1 MFKFPISMKRLM
13 HKMTIAL
20 SRWFDSGVVKSRRA
34 GKSGRRLGGIS
45 LRIGGSVNKSIV
57 IAARDVVLQPGVGIG
72 LGMTLVAGVGL
83 LMMVLAGISAI
94 QMDNKMARFVQGDD
108 LKLDLVILPL
118 EPAGTNDVCA
128 RRGRDISNQIATSV
142 SRQLQLSELDD
153 VSTGILVWGPDQVD
167 RLQVATGQSYDQA
180 VAAFAVATEADIV
193 LYGSVQC
200 DAQSITIYSHFYLAA
215 SEDKEM
221 LNLLGA
227 YDFDLLTSNISER
240 YDRVAAARIDA
251 FLSDRARVIALLSQA
266 FQYYNHHTREDYL
279 KSAELLEQAEG
290 PLQRA
295 ESPLQRA
302 DGLDGLNGDAPML
315 AVVQVFIGNAYTRA
329 ATDDCS
335 NRIDGALLTA
345 AVEHYTKAIQFDP
358 QSARA
363 YLGLAVTMNSFAMR
377 ETDLW
382 QAQQYVNM
390 ARDYL
395 AMAYRNL
402 AYPLNKVLEWY
413 IRFADVQSRL
423 IEHDITADPQVQA
436 LLLRE
441 ADNQAHQ
448 LIEQYEQYGAAN
460 KLQLMVAA
468 YAYAVAGQI
477 QEYYTNTSAALAFYQ
492 ESQRIAQAGV
502 GQLKVQ
508 MGLAV
513 ARVQTEL
520 GDACAAAAQYEGV
533 LKLKS
538 GVCESDKNDI
548 EQRLKESQVECRS
561 GGMER

>member
-1 MFKFPISMKRLM
+1 MFKFPIYMKRLM
-13 HKMTIAL
+13 HKMTVAL
-20 SRWFDSGVVKSRRA
+20 SRWFDSGAAKSRRA
-34 GKSGRRLGGIS
+34 GKGGRRLGGIS

-57 IAARDVVLQPGVGIG
+57 IAARDVVLQPGVGVG
-72 LGMTLVAGVGL
+72 LGMTLIAGLGL
-83 LMMVLAGISAI
+83 LMIALAGLGAI
-94 QMDNKMARFVQGDD
+94 QLDNKMARFEQGDD
-108 LKLDLVILPL
+108 LRLDLVILPL
-118 EPAGTNDVCA
+118 EPANTSDLCA
-128 RRGRDISNQIATSV
+128 QRGWDISGQIATLV
-142 SRQLQLSELDD
+142 SRQLQWSDLKD
-153 VSTGILVWGPDQVD
+153 VSTGISVWGPDQVD
-167 RLQVATGQSYDQA
+167 RLQVAAGQSYAQA
-180 VAAFAVATEADIV
+180 VEAFAVAKQADIV

-200 DAQSITIYSHFYLAA
+200 DAQAITVYSHFYLAA

-227 YDFDLLTSNISER
+227 YAFDPLTSNISEP
-240 YDRVAAARIDA
+240 YDRVAAGKINAL
-251 FLSDRARVIALLSQA
+251 LSDRARVIVLLSQA
-266 FQYYNHHTREDYL
+266 FQYYNRHTQKDYL
-279 KSAELLEQAEG
+279 KSAGLLEGVEG
-290 PLQRA
+290 APRLQRVEDPLQRA
-295 ESPLQRA
+295 E
-302 DGLDGLNGDAPML
+302 GLNGDAPLL
-315 AVVQVFIGNAYTRA
+315 AIVQVFIGNAYTRA

-335 NRIDGALLTA
+335 NRIDGALLAA
-345 AVEHYTKAIQFDP
+345 AVEHYHQAIQLDP

-363 YLGLAVTMNSFAMR
+363 YLGLAVAMNSFAMN
-377 ETDLW
+377 ETGLW
-382 QAQQYVNM
+382 QAQQYVNL
-390 ARDYL
+390 AKDYL
-395 AMAYRNL
+395 TMAHHNL
-402 AYPLNKVLEWY
+402 ANPLNEVLEWY

-423 IEHDITADPQVQA
+423 IEHDITADRQSQV

-441 ADNQAHQ
+441 ADNQVHR

-477 QEYYTNTSAALAFYQ
+477 QEYYDNTSAALALYQ

-502 GQLKVQ
+502 RQLKVQ

-513 ARVQTEL
+513 ARVQMER

>member
-20 SRWFDSGVVKSRRA
+20 SRWFDSGAVKSRRA

-94 QMDNKMARFVQGDD
+94 QMDNKLARFEQGDD

-118 EPAGTNDVCA
+118 EPAGTSDVCA
-128 RRGRDISNQIATSV
+128 RRGKDISNQIATSV

-153 VSTGILVWGPDQVD
+153 VSTGILVWGPNQVD
-167 RLQVATGQSYDQA
+167 RLQVATGQSYAQA
-180 VAAFAVATEADIV
+180 VEAFAVATEADIV

-200 DAQSITIYSHFYLAA
+200 DAQAITIYSHFYLAA

-266 FQYYNHHTREDYL
+266 FQYYNRHTQEDYL
-279 KSAELLEQAEG
+279 KSAELLEQ
-290 PLQRA
+290 
-295 ESPLQRA
+295 A

-502 GQLKVQ
+502 GQLKAQ

-561 GGMER
+561 RGMER

>member
-1 MFKFPISMKRLM
+1 MIKFPISMKRLLNQ
-13 HKMTIAL
+13 MTAAL
-20 SRWFDSGVVKSRRA
+20 SRWFDSGAVKSRRA
-34 GKSGRRLGGIS
+34 GKSGHRVGGIS

-57 IAARDVVLQPGVGIG
+57 IAARDVVLQPGVGVG
-72 LGMTLVAGVGL
+72 LGVTLVAGLGF
-83 LMMVLAGISAI
+83 LMIALAGLGAI
-94 QMDNKMARFVQGDD
+94 QLNNKMARFVQGDD

-128 RRGRDISNQIATSV
+128 QRGEDISNQIATSV
-142 SRQLQLSELDD
+142 SRQLQLSELND
-153 VSTGILVWGPDQVD
+153 VSTGILVWGPAQVE
-167 RLQVATGQSYDQA
+167 RLQVAAGQSYEQA
-180 VAAFAVATEADIV
+180 VEAFALAKQADIV

-200 DAQSITIYSHFYLAA
+200 DAQTITVYSHFYLAA
-215 SEDKEM
+215 SDDKEM

-227 YDFDLLTSNISER
+227 YDFDPLTSNISER
-240 YDRVAAARIDA
+240 YDRVAAARIDT
-251 FLSDRARVIALLSQA
+251 FLSDRAYIVVLLSQA
-266 FQYYNHHTREDYL
+266 FQYYNHHTQEDYL
-279 KSAELLEQAEG
+279 KAAELLE
-290 PLQRA
+290 
-295 ESPLQRA
+295 RA
-302 DGLDGLNGDAPML
+302 DKLSAGAPLL
-315 AVVQVFIGNAYTRA
+315 AMVQVFIGNAYTRA

-345 AVEHYTKAIQFDP
+345 AVEHYTQAIQFDP

-363 YLGLAVTMNSFAMR
+363 YLGLGIAMNSFALR

-395 AMAYRNL
+395 TMAHRNL
-402 AYPLNKVLEWY
+402 SYPLNKVLEWY

-423 IEHDITADPQVQA
+423 IEHDITADPQVQV

-448 LIEQYEQYGAAN
+448 FIEQYEQHGAAN

-468 YAYAVAGQI
+468 YAYAVVGQI
-477 QEYYTNTSAALAFYQ
+477 QEYYANTSAALAFYQ
-492 ESQRIAQAGV
+492 ESQRIAQTGV

-513 ARVQTEL
+513 ARIQMER
-520 GDACAAAAQYEGV
+520 GDACAAAAQYESV
-533 LKLKS
+533 KHA
-538 GVCESDKNDI
+538 VCESDARDV